1 MVQQHQSSN
10 SKLEDSTVNTS
21 KTVSYMP
28 GSALCAEST
37 YNTILLKFGALLA
50 FLDPAGQGV
59 GLRSCSK
66 TVLGPNHIEYQLQI
80 SKESTFFCFHF
91 GPIWGPFCPF
101 WALMG
106 YIWG

>member
-37 YNTILLKFGALLA
+37 YNTILLKLKNTPSIEG
-50 FLDPAGQGV
+50 GI
-59 GLRSCSK
+59 
-66 TVLGPNHIEYQLQI
+66 VLGIIKLI
-80 SKESTFFCFHF
+80 WKKAMESELRIAWLKDMLDKKLVVRDLETYT
-91 GPIWGPFCPF
+91 
-101 WALMG
+101 LR
-106 YIWG
+106 

>member
-37 YNTILLKFGALLA
+37 YNTILLKAQNVFSWHFVTSMTLHSPRKVCWPDDMLWSHWTFTRLA
-50 FLDPAGQGV
+50 
-59 GLRSCSK
+59 
-66 TVLGPNHIEYQLQI
+66 
-80 SKESTFFCFHF
+80 
-91 GPIWGPFCPF
+91 
-101 WALMG
+101 
-106 YIWG
+106 